1 MNEIPSIESQ
11 EISNT
16 EQNQIQNNINY
27 NKNKLKQNNNVLL
40 NYIIILQENILF
52 KKDTDSIE
60 KEFINESSNNAII
73 SEKKFKNI
81 LKKKLA
87 NIKNENLNKL
97 IDLINNNNENKEN
110 VNGKI
115 NYQNFLK
122 NLINFRFENIK
133 DSDNDD
139 IILPKIN

>member
-16 EQNQIQNNINY
+16 DQNQIQNNINY

>member
-1 MNEIPSIESQ
+1 MLWWIHLVI
-11 EISNT
+11 IYHLYL
-16 EQNQIQNNINY
+16 NQIQNNINY

-52 KKDTDSIE
+52 KKDADSIE

>member
-1 MNEIPSIESQ
+1 M
-11 EISNT
+11 
-16 EQNQIQNNINY
+16 
-27 NKNKLKQNNNVLL
+27 
-40 NYIIILQENILF
+40 
-52 KKDTDSIE
+52 
-60 KEFINESSNNAII
+60 
-73 SEKKFKNI
+73 
-81 LKKKLA
+81 A